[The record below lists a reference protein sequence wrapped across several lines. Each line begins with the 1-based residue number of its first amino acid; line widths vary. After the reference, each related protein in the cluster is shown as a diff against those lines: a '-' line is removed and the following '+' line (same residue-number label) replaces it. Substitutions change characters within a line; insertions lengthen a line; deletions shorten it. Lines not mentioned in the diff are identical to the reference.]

1 METTTSNSS
10 AAVGGPSYLCR
21 GVFDALS
28 FFIIAQHL
36 SKLTAITRENLRV
49 LAPIK
54 RFAPRL
60 HDDYRPRVLTPARAC
75 VRRQSFA
82 KAIFAERQ
90 LNVRFAVE

>member
-36 SKLTAITRENLRV
+36 SKLSIPPPKAALRKTR
-49 LAPIK
+49 
-54 RFAPRL
+54 
-60 HDDYRPRVLTPARAC
+60 
-75 VRRQSFA
+75 
-82 KAIFAERQ
+82 
-90 LNVRFAVE
+90 